1 MFFQHGFYHVLLVS
15 TRKSLEHRDVP
26 FGSGFFGLQQ
36 THDLPGGACGSHHD
50 GMGSGK
56 DGKDEMEMACEWN
69 VNGMWDGSP
78 MFPSSHNLECLGFR
92 NPIWQSSK
100 SFRLKPS
107 QSDLVICR

>member
-15 TRKSLEHRDVP
+15 TRKSLQHQDVP

-50 GMGSGK
+50 GMGSTHGK
-56 DGKDEMEMACEWN
+56 DGKDEMEMDCEWN

-78 MFPSSHNLECLGFR
+78 PLT
-92 NPIWQSSK
+92 IWN
-100 SFRLKPS
+100 
-107 QSDLVICR
+107 V